1 MLRIYKKMLMKMK
14 NYLFNFEIFVINEA
28 LFNQSLNK
36 YYGKKTNGLP
46 GSNIWYSVTIHI
58 NSI

>member
-1 MLRIYKKMLMKMK
+1 MK